1 VIGNDIG
8 NGRMA
13 FMNAIAEI
21 DKAGRLVV
29 PKKMRDA
36 LHLVPGTRVLLQ
48 QEGDAITMQPEARPR
63 GLYLKN
69 GIPVY
74 DVGLMVPLEAID
86 WVQLDRDARAEE
98 LMGEWLKP

>member
-1 VIGNDIG
+1 MVVE

-13 FMNAIAEI
+13 IMNAIAEI

-36 LHLVPGTRVLLQ
+36 LHLVPGTRLILQ
-48 QEGDAITMQPEARPR
+48 QEGHAITMQSEAQPR
-63 GLYLKN
+63 GLYFKN

-74 DVGLMVPLEAID
+74 DCGQTLPESID
-86 WVQLDRDARAEE
+86 WLELDRDARAEE
-98 LMGEWLKP
+98 LMGEWPRP

>member
-1 VIGNDIG
+1 MV
-8 NGRMA
+8 

-29 PKKMRDA
+29 PKKMREA
-36 LHLVPGTRVLLQ
+36 LHLVPGTRVALRK
-48 QEGDAITMQPEARPR
+48 EGDAIILEPEAKPR

-74 DVGLMVPLEAID
+74 DAGALPPLEDRD
-86 WVQLDRDARAEE
+86 WVEEMRAERSKE
-98 LMGEWLKP
+98 LLGAWPKP

>member
-1 VIGNDIG
+1 
-8 NGRMA
+8 
-13 FMNAIAEI
+13 
-21 DKAGRLVV
+21 VV

-48 QEGDAITMQPEARPR
+48 QDGHAITMQPEARPR

-74 DVGLMVPLEAID
+74 DVGPLPLLEDRD
-86 WVQLDRDARAEE
+86 WVEEARNERAKE
-98 LMGEWLKP
+98 LMGLGHKP

>member
-1 VIGNDIG
+1 
-8 NGRMA
+8 MA

-48 QEGDAITMQPEARPR
+48 QDGHAITMQPEARPR

-74 DVGLMVPLEAID
+74 DVGPLPLLEDRD
-86 WVQLDRDARAEE
+86 WVEEARNERAKE
-98 LMGEWLKP
+98 LMGLGHKP